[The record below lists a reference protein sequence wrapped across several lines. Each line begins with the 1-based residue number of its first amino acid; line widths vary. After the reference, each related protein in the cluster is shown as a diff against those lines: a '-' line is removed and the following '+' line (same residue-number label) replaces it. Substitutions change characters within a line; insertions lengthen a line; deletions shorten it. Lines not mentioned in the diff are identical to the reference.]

1 MYIVFVDDAPDDHER
16 VASCIP
22 IGKFDRVEPYSP
34 PEQLD
39 QLIAEVATS
48 KKEEPALILLDM
60 AIGSDERCGLMMLR
74 RVREA
79 IPHMPVVIVSQSGMR
94 PLIIES
100 FENGACSYVQ
110 KSVVP
115 EKFEATIQKML
126 KYWNS
131 VSKIPATAGNA

>member
-22 IGKFDRVEPYSP
+22 FGKFDRLEPYSS
-34 PEQLD
+34 PEELQ
-39 QLIAEVATS
+39 QLIEDITALR
-48 KKEEPALILLDM
+48 KDEPALVLLDM
-60 AIGSDERCGLMMLR
+60 AIGSDERCGLTMLK

-79 IPHMPVVIVSQSGMR
+79 IPHMPVVIVSQSGMK
-94 PLIIES
+94 PLITES
-100 FENGACSYVQ
+100 FENGACSYIQ

-115 EKFEATIQKML
+115 EAFEATIHKML

-131 VSKIPATAGNA
+131 VSKIPSDSHYV